1 MHRFGFDHRYSYNVG
16 IYGVF
21 QLLKNHVNWAV
32 NNLSEAKLGKKLYCQ
47 TVYSIICREFASH
60 ELIPGA
66 VSLTAQFSYAH

>member
-1 MHRFGFDHRYSYNVG
+1 MVSFNYSKIMSIG
-16 IYGVF
+16 
-21 QLLKNHVNWAV
+21 LLTIFLK
-32 NNLSEAKLGKKLYCQ
+32 LSWGKKLYCQ